1 LVTFTT
7 NRGWAV
13 VVAIGDPSPS
23 HTAASSRVVTV
34 VRVVAPAGGRGRRQ
48 SSAGPLA
55 SAD

>member
-1 LVTFTT
+1 LVSLTT

-13 VVAIGDPSPS
+13 VVARGEPSPS
-23 HTAASSRVVTV
+23 HTAASRRRVTV